1 MVIAAGW
8 AVLAAVLAGSATA
21 AATGP
26 VLRALPEPAKAW
38 KKPSYRSL
46 ATTPFVLVA
55 GVLAAFT
62 AVLSWNAVPTAAL
75 PAWLVIGTCGGLL
88 AMIDARTTW
97 LPLKLIQAAWLLM
110 AGAVG
115 LGWPLGGGWQL
126 VARAAGGAAVAG
138 VLYFIVWLLT
148 RGGFG
153 FGDVRF
159 APLLGAAA
167 AACSWRLLIWALA
180 LGTLVGGVNGLV
192 RLVAKRPGGF
202 PYAPSMLAGTYLAVV
217 VDWLGG

>member
-1 MVIAAGW
+1 VIEPGWLALSAALAGLAMVAATRPVLERLSEP
-8 AVLAAVLAGSATA
+8 AQASRKLPYRALATTRFVLAAALIA
-21 AATGP
+21 A
-26 VLRALPEPAKAW
+26 L
-38 KKPSYRSL
+38 
-46 ATTPFVLVA
+46 
-55 GVLAAFT
+55 LAA
-62 AVLSWNAVPTAAL
+62 VSCYVVPTAAL
-75 PAWLVIGTCGGLL
+75 PAWMVIGTCGLLL

-97 LPLKLIQAAWLLM
+97 LPLRLIQASWLLM

-115 LGWPLGGGWQL
+115 LGWPMGGGLQL
-126 VARAAGGAAVAG
+126 VTRAVVGAAVAG
-138 VLYFIVWLLT
+138 ALYLVVWLLT

-202 PYAPSMLAGTYLAVV
+202 PYAPSMLAGSYLAVV

>member
-1 MVIAAGW
+1 VVIAPGW
-8 AVLAAVLAGSATA
+8 AALAAALAGLATA
-21 AATGP
+21 VATKP
-26 VLRALPEPAKAW
+26 VLLALPEPAEAS
-38 KKPSYRSL
+38 KKPPYRAL
-46 ATTPFVLVA
+46 ATTWFVLVA
-55 GVLAAFT
+55 SLLAAFT
-62 AVLSWNAVPTAAL
+62 AVLSWYAVPIAAL
-75 PAWLVIGTCGGLL
+75 PAWMVIGTCGALL

-97 LPLKLIQAAWLLM
+97 LPLRLIQASWLLM
-110 AGAVG
+110 VGAVG

-138 VLYFIVWLLT
+138 ALYLIVWLLT

>member
-1 MVIAAGW
+1 VIAPGW
-8 AVLAAVLAGSATA
+8 AALTAILAGLATA
-21 AATGP
+21 VATQP
-26 VLRALPEPAKAW
+26 VLRTLPEPPAAPGKL
-38 KKPSYRSL
+38 PYRAL

-55 GVLAAFT
+55 SLLAVIT
-62 AVLSWNAVPTAAL
+62 AVLGWYAVPTAAL
-75 PAWLVIGTCGGLL
+75 PSWLVIGTCGVLL

-97 LPLKLIQAAWLLM
+97 LPLRLTQASWLLM

-138 VLYFIVWLLT
+138 ALYFIVWLVTL
-148 RGGFG
+148 GGFG

-159 APLLGAAA
+159 APLLGAAT

-192 RLVAKRPGGF
+192 RLATKRRGSF
-202 PYAPSMLAGTYLAVV
+202 PYAPSMLAGAYLAVV
-217 VDWLGG
+217 VGWLGG

>member
-1 MVIAAGW
+1 MW
-8 AVLAAVLAGSATA
+8 
-21 AATGP
+21 
-26 VLRALPEPAKAW
+26 
-38 KKPSYRSL
+38 
-46 ATTPFVLVA
+46 FVLVA
-55 GVLAAFT
+55 SLLAAFT
-62 AVLSWNAVPTAAL
+62 AVLSWYAVPIAAL
-75 PAWLVIGTCGGLL
+75 PAWMVIGTCGALL

-97 LPLKLIQAAWLLM
+97 LPLRLIQASWLLM

-138 VLYFIVWLLT
+138 ALYLIVWLLT

-192 RLVAKRPGGF
+192 RLMAKRPGAF
-202 PYAPSMLAGTYLAVV
+202 PYAPSMLAGAYLAVV